1 MIKRNAFVLGLCA
14 LILIAFGYSFWINAA
29 H

>member
-1 MIKRNAFVLGLCA
+1 MSRNYRALLLICA
-14 LILIAFGYSFWINAA
+14 IMLVAFGYSFWINAA